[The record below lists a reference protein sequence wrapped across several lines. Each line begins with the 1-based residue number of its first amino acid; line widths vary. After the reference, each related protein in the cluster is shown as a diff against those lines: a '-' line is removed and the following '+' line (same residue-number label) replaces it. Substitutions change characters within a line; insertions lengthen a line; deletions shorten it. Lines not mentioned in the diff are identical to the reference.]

1 MKFILILL
9 FVITSVNVHATA
21 TATANE
27 YTFPSKINAAE
38 HYVFYSHGYIVEG
51 DDPTPIHPRWGV
63 YNFPSIQKALNDAS
77 YTLIAHHRPKGVSPI
92 DYAKRLAGEVK
103 QLITFGVPPENITL
117 TGFSRGGAITILA
130 VNELK
135 NAKVNVVILAGC
147 AGLINRKRDI
157 QLYGR
162 VLSIYET
169 SDDVG
174 SCNLLEARSPMLKE
188 FKEIAISTGKEHG
201 AFYRPIDEWLVPLK
215 QWINSSISEPEI
227 NEDE

>member
-9 FVITSVNVHATA
+9 SIVTSVTA
-21 TATANE
+21 CAAQRD
-27 YTFPSKINAAE
+27 YAFPNNINTAE
-38 HYVFYSHGYIVEG
+38 HYVFYSHGFIVEG

-63 YNFPSIQKALNDAS
+63 YDFPSIQKALDDDS

-103 QLITFGVPPENITL
+103 QLITLGVPPENITL

-130 VNELK
+130 ANELK
-135 NAKVNVVILAGC
+135 NAKINVVILAGC

-174 SCNLLEARSPMLKE
+174 SCNLLEARSPMLRE

-215 QWINSSISEPEI
+215 RWINDSVSKPEI
-227 NEDE
+227 NKNE

>member
-21 TATANE
+21 NE
-27 YTFPSKINAAE
+27 YTFPSNINTAE

-51 DDPTPIHPRWGV
+51 DNPTPTHPRWGV
-63 YNFPSIQKALNDAS
+63 YNFPSIQKALDNNS
-77 YTLIAHHRPKGVSPI
+77 YTLIAHHRPKGVNPI
-92 DYAKRLAGEVK
+92 DYAKRLAGEVE
-103 QLITFGVPPENITL
+103 QLINAGVPAENITL

-130 VNELK
+130 ANELK
-135 NAKVNVVILAGC
+135 NSRVNVVILAGC
-147 AGLINRKRDI
+147 AGLINDKRDI

-174 SCNLLEARSPMLKE
+174 SCNLLEARSPMLRE

-215 QWINSSISEPEI
+215 SWINDSLSEPEI
-227 NEDE
+227 NRHK